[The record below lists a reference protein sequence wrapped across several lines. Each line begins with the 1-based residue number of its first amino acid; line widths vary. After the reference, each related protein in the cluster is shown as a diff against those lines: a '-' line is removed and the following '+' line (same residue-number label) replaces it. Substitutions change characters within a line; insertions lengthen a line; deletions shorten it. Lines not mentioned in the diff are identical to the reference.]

1 MRSMRYE
8 ARGTVVYDR
17 EEDKVVDECKTEATA
32 RVMANV
38 ANRQDQE
45 WREIDSL
52 MRTNRS
58 LCG

>member
-8 ARGTVVYDR
+8 AVGKNVYDR
-17 EEDKVVDECKTEATA
+17 ETDTVVEVCKTNPEAHVQAA
-32 RVMANV
+32 RANK
-38 ANRQDQE
+38 QDQE